1 MYEIKKPTMNNQ
13 IYQTTD
19 TLEVA
24 YLLSVGFS
32 YKKTEVLDD
41 ERIAFVFDFTD
52 ELNNE
57 ITKFRSGKAL
67 VEPTKFHYNYVK
79 LLAEIHS
86 LKSRQ
91 KWQGLKSFRPPKHN
105 W

>member
-1 MYEIKKPTMNNQ
+1 MSTQ

-24 YLLSVGFS
+24 YLISVGFN
-32 YKKTEVLDD
+32 YKEMIAVDD
-41 ERIAFVFDFTD
+41 ERIAFIFDFSE

-57 ITKFRSGKAL
+57 IVKFRTGKAL
-67 VEPTKFHYNYVK
+67 VEPTKFHYNYTK

-86 LKSRQ
+86 FKNKQ
-91 KWQGLKSFRPPKHN
+91 KWQELKSFRHPGRN